1 MRLYSFFRSSAA
13 FRVRIALNVKGVDYE
28 TVSVNLPGA
37 AHRAP
42 EFRAV
47 NPQATIPTLDD
58 DGTDDDGTILWQS
71 LAIIEYL
78 DARYPSPRLIP
89 QEPVARARVQ
99 ALAQLIACE
108 VHPLNNL
115 RVLKYLRGELKLDEA
130 AVGKWYSHWIAEA
143 FGPLETLV
151 SRFSGGRYCFGDSL
165 SLADVCLVPQMYNA
179 RRFACDLTPYP
190 TLVRIAAGLEA
201 EPAFAAAAPER
212 QPERNVSRQ
221 RSASTRSRARQRTP
235 CSMRTSSSAWRP
247 PATAV
252 NAASIARGSSAGS
265 STRRAHASDAS
276 ATFVNSGDGC
286 SSTSGISAACAAAPS
301 G

>member
-13 FRVRIALNVKGVDYE
+13 FRVRIALNVKGVAYE
-28 TVSVNLPGA
+28 TVTVDLPGA
-37 AHRAP
+37 AHHAP
-42 EFRAV
+42 EFRAL

-58 DGTDDDGTILWQS
+58 DGTVLWQS

-89 QEPVARARVQ
+89 EEPVARARVQ

-130 AVGKWYSHWIAEA
+130 AVSKWYSHWVAEA

-179 RRFACDLTPYP
+179 RRFACDLDAVSDARPDRGRARGRAR
-190 TLVRIAAGLEA
+190 VRGCRAGA
-201 EPAFAAAAPER
+201 SAR
-212 QPERNVSRQ
+212 RDVNVSRPSRRPRAAQARSTHAVLHADVEQ
-221 RSASTRSRARQRTP
+221 RLPAARHRRQRGIDRARQLGGVVDAARP
-235 CSMRTSSSAWRP
+235 CVGRLGDLREL
-247 PATAV
+247 
-252 NAASIARGSSAGS
+252 
-265 STRRAHASDAS
+265 RRRL
-276 ATFVNSGDGC
+276 
-286 SSTSGISAACAAAPS
+286 
-301 G
+301 